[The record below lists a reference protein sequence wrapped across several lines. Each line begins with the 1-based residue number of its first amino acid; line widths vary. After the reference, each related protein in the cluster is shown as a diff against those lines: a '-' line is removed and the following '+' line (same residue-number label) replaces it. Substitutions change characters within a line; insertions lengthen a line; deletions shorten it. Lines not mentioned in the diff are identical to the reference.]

1 MTDKPLFNLDT
12 KGRWRLAYDRQQWV
26 VQRCAGTP
34 CRRGSDSAAMRRTG
48 WRAVS
53 FIGGT
58 KTTLRRVLGEKGV
71 VLTPEA
77 QARLDVLPE
86 QFLNFFAAPASFAAQ
101 LEAEAA

>member
-1 MTDKPLFNLDT
+1 MGGPATGTEAAREAFRGPRHRRL
-12 KGRWRLAYDRQQWV
+12 RLA
-26 VQRCAGTP
+26 
-34 CRRGSDSAAMRRTG
+34 RGSPPL
-48 WRAVS
+48 V
-53 FIGGT
+53 GG
-58 KTTLRRVLGEKGV
+58 KKATLGRIFREKGV